1 MKFNLIS
8 FYILFFFIIAC
19 DLVAQ
24 SDKVIQLSGLVVTET
39 KDEPSPLPFA
49 EIRTKNTNRGV
60 YASESGFFS
69 IAVQLGD
76 TLVFR
81 YIGYKDA
88 FYAVP
93 NSLQE
98 EHYTIFQILSKDEI
112 LLPETVVYPWP
123 KKEHF
128 KQEFLAMDVSNPL
141 REIAE
146 QNLAQKNI
154 KRLMDLTPSDGQS
167 NASYYL
173 STQAKKAYYNGQFQ
187 PMNIL
192 SPTAWIEFFKAWK
205 RGDFKVKKSKYE

>member
-1 MKFNLIS
+1 MVKVCPEIEFFFTTFVIAKLNFRKYMKFNLIS

-49 EIRTKNTNRGV
+49 EIRIKNTNRGV

-88 FYAVP
+88 FYTVP

-128 KQEFLAMDVSNPL
+128 KQEFLAMYLSNPL
-141 REIAE
+141 REIA
-146 QNLAQKNI
+146 
-154 KRLMDLTPSDGQS
+154 
-167 NASYYL
+167 
-173 STQAKKAYYNGQFQ
+173 
-187 PMNIL
+187 
-192 SPTAWIEFFKAWK
+192 
-205 RGDFKVKKSKYE
+205 